1 MADSIRFQPYERKTL
16 LRYCRRSTD
25 PALRQRAH
33 IILLLAEGHTWALIA
48 SVLFCSTRTI
58 ARWKKRFQRGRVPA
72 LLGKPRGARSPW
84 GTRWVAVLVRWVT
97 KKLPTDFGFL
107 RSRWCCETLVLLLV
121 QVHSLEVSR
130 ETVRRWLHQGQLVW
144 RRPRPV
150 VGPQD
155 PHKAAVVRQ
164 LRRLLA
170 QLPDEETAVFQ
181 DEVDINSNPKIGS
194 MWMLRGQQAE
204 VPTPGTN
211 EKRYLSGS
219 LHWRTGTL
227 FTTESAPGGGRDAV
241 LFIRHLE
248 DLRHRLRCYTKIHVI
263 CDNARAHACKA
274 VREYLQRWGHRI
286 VIHYLPKYAPDTNPI
301 ERLWWHLHEAI
312 TRNHRCRSL
321 EELLQLVSEWLGDEA
336 PYEIEGSI
344 YPEPPAA

>member
-1 MADSIRFQPYERKTL
+1 MSDSIRFQPYERKTL
-16 LRYCRRSTD
+16 LDHCRRSTD
-25 PALRQRAH
+25 PALRLRAH
-33 IILLLAEGHTWALIA
+33 IILLLAEGHTWTLIA

-97 KKLPTDFGFL
+97 KKLPTDFGFW
-107 RSRWCCETLVLLLV
+107 RSRWCCETLVLVLW
-121 QVHSLEVSR
+121 QVHALEVSR

-150 VGPQD
+150 VGPKD
-155 PHKAAVVRQ
+155 PQRTAVVRK
-164 LRRLLA
+164 LRHLLA
-170 QLPDEETAVFQ
+170 HLPDDETAVFQ

-219 LHWRTGTL
+219 LHWRSGTL

-241 LFIRHLE
+241 LFVRHLE
-248 DLRHRLRCYTKIHVI
+248 DLRQRLRRYKKIHVI
-263 CDNARAHACKA
+263 CDNARAHDCKA
-274 VREYLQRWGHRI
+274 VREYLTRWGHRI
-286 VIHYLPKYAPDTNPI
+286 EIHYLPKYAPETNPI
-301 ERLWWHLHEAI
+301 ERLWWHLHDEI

-321 EELLQLVSEWLGDEA
+321 EELLHLVFEWLGDEA
-336 PYEIEGSI
+336 PYQIEGSV
-344 YPEPPAA
+344 YPQPPAA